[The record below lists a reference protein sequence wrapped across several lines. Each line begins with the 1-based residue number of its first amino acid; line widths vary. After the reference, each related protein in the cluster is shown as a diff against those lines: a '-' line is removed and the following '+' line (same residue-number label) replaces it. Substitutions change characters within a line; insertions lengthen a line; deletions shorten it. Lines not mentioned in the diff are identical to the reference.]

1 MKDSHPP
8 ATTLEALRASGA
20 WRRDPARF
28 RALEALARRL
38 PGQAPPVR
46 RLLEEKLQAA
56 LAAYAAQVQEG
67 LPVHR
72 PRPADA
78 NAPASPLARLN
89 RELRARRAGDDP
101 APEELASVRGFR
113 RAWSRVRTLDQV
125 EQAVARKPANPG
137 PLNSHALVVQSLET
151 LRTLSPD
158 YLRAFVGYVETLQ
171 WLEEAGKA
179 PRDAAAPNKA
189 AKTPR
194 RGKARG

>member
-1 MKDSHPP
+1 MKHSLPP
-8 ATTLEALRASGA
+8 VPTLEALRASGA
-20 WRRDPARF
+20 WRRDPAGF
-28 RALEALARRL
+28 RVLEALARRL

-46 RLLEEKLQAA
+46 RLLEDKLQAA

-67 LPVHR
+67 LPIVRAR
-72 PRPADA
+72 PPDA
-78 NAPASPLARLN
+78 NVLASPLARLN

-101 APEELASVRGFR
+101 SPEELASVRGFR

-151 LRTLSPD
+151 LRSLSPD

-179 PRDAAAPNKA
+179 PRDAAAPAKA
-189 AKTPR
+189 AKTTR
-194 RGKARG
+194 RARSKG